1 MKVFVTG
8 ASGFIGSATVR
19 ELVGA
24 GHQVVGLARSD
35 AAATIVAA
43 AGADVVRGG
52 LDDLDSLKRAAAA
65 SDGVIHTAFI
75 HDFTDFAAS
84 CAADKLAIEALG
96 AALAGTSRPLVVTSG
111 VLGLAS
117 KPGVEDDS
125 PSDGFP
131 RKSEQTAL
139 AFAGHGVRVSCVR
152 LAPSVHGDGDHGFV
166 PQIIAVARKQGRAIY
181 VGDGKNRWPGVHR
194 FDAATLFRL
203 ALEKGVAGARFHG
216 VADEGVPVRAIA
228 EVIARRLHLPAV
240 SVTAEEAGAALG
252 FIGHVLAADA
262 ATSSAKTRAALGW
275 TPTHVGLL
283 DDLEHGTYFS
293 GSAS

>member
-24 GHQVVGLARSD
+24 GHHVVGLARSD
-35 AAATIVAA
+35 AGAKIVAA
-43 AGADVVRGG
+43 AGADVLRGE
-52 LDDLDSLKRAAAA
+52 LDDLDSLKRGAAA
-65 SDGVIHTAFI
+65 SEGVIHTAFI
-75 HDFTDFAAS
+75 HDFSNFAAS
-84 CAADKLAIEALG
+84 CAADKLAIETLG
-96 AALAGTSRPLVVTSG
+96 NVLAGSNRPLVVTSG
-111 VLGLAS
+111 VLGLSS
-117 KPGVEDDS
+117 KPGSEDDV
-125 PSDGFP
+125 PADGFP

-139 AFAGHGVRVSCVR
+139 PFAAKGVRASCVR

-166 PQIIAVARKQGRAIY
+166 PAMIATARKQGRAIY

-194 FDAATLFRL
+194 FDAAVLFRL
-203 ALEKGVAGARFHG
+203 ALERGAAGARFHG
-216 VADEGVPVRAIA
+216 VAEEGVPVRTIA
-228 EVIARRLHLPAV
+228 EVIARRLNVPAV

-252 FIGHVLAADA
+252 FIGHVLAVDA
-262 ATSSAKTRAALGW
+262 ATSNAKTRAALGW

-283 DDLEHGTYFS
+283 DDLERGTYFD